1 MSPREPWRPPSQGTC
16 IPLPCCSDLR
26 AGGSTS
32 MANNELQIKT
42 QLAMQEKGLA
52 QASTIEDQV
61 NFAWTKV
68 GKSST
73 CVGHKVSADS

>member
-1 MSPREPWRPPSQGTC
+1 
-16 IPLPCCSDLR
+16 
-26 AGGSTS
+26 